1 MQKISLSLYRS
12 NIIRGL
18 AILAVVLLHV
28 LAYPHGIYNG
38 DKQLLFIS
46 LDQLSRFCVPAF
58 LIISSYGLAT
68 KYRDEKI
75 NYFEFIKKRIGKLF
89 PLYLLWSISSIL
101 IVRSVPAWSFD
112 NQPISLI
119 VQLLLG
125 QADYQLYFLPVLFQ
139 LYFLFPL
146 LWLLRKKPNL
156 LMALALLVQ
165 VALYVF
171 YAARADN
178 SERFEYVISL
188 SWIGYFVFGIYLK
201 LQEVPRILIKSAIP
215 LSLVSAIA
223 VIYFSLRQIN
233 AGIDPLFALK
243 FTKLAVIP
251 FGFFINL
258 SLITMIL
265 PTRNYFIGVTS
276 KILVWLGE
284 NSFLIFLSHTVG
296 LRILYAISTNQL
308 DFSTLAGTI
317 LMWIVTIYW
326 SLKILNE
333 KKTKAVIP
341 Q

>member
-58 LIISSYGLAT
+58 LIISGYGLAT
-68 KYRDEKI
+68 KYGNEKI

-89 PLYLLWSISSIL
+89 PLYLLWSFASIL
-101 IVRSVPAWSFD
+101 IVKSVPAWSFD

-119 VQLLLG
+119 TQLLLG

-146 LWLLRKKPNL
+146 LWLFRKKPNL
-156 LMALALLVQ
+156 LMISALLLQ
-165 VALYVF
+165 IALYVF

-201 LQEVPRILIKSAIP
+201 LQELPKILIKSALP
-215 LSLVSAIA
+215 LSFIAAIS
-223 VIYFSLRQIN
+223 VIAFSLRQIN
-233 AGIDPLFALK
+233 SGIDPLFALK

-251 FGFFINL
+251 FGFLINL

-265 PTRNYFIGVTS
+265 PTRNFFTGLVS
-276 KILVWLGE
+276 KILAWLGE

-296 LRILYAISTNQL
+296 LRIIYAISMKQL
-308 DFSTLAGTI
+308 DPGTLMGTI
-317 LMWIVTIYW
+317 LMWIITIYL